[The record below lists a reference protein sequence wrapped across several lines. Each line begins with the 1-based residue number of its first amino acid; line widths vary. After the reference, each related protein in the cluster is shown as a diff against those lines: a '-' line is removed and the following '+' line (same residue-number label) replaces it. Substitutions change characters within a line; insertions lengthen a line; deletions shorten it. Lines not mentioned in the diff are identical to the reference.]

1 MVLYGAASRARGS
14 AKLINNVSGNCGG
27 DKKQGIVGFSTQYP
41 RVPKSVA
48 CSKAK
53 CQLTLACIVS
63 HTRQTKFNKGIKYL
77 N

>member
-27 DKKQGIVGFSTQYP
+27 DKKKGIVGFSTQYP
-41 RVPKSVA
+41 RVPQGVS
-48 CSKAK
+48 CSRAK
-53 CQLTLACIVS
+53 CQLSLTCVVS
-63 HTRQTKFNKGIKYL
+63 RPRPTKYNKGVKYF